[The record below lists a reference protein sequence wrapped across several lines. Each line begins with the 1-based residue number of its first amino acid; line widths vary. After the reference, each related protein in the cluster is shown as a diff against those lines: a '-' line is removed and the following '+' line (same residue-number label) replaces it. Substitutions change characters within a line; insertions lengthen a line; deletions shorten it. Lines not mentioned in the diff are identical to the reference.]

1 MADQDATQQ
10 QSGSTNGDGVRKHN
24 NVEDH
29 EVDPVRGLNS
39 TRVADQK
46 LEVSNG
52 EKSVSD
58 SSEED
63 KRHQE
68 KKEKKK
74 SKVPARSAQVVP
86 YFKLFSF
93 ADPLDYLLM
102 TLGTIGSIGNG
113 MTLPIMTLIL
123 GGLIN
128 AFGDN
133 QNANQQVIHAVS
145 KVRTKDVLESPT
157 TTTNMV
163 Q

>member
-1 MADQDATQQ
+1 MADQEATQQ

-63 KRHQE
+63 KQHQ
-68 KKEKKK
+68 KKK
-74 SKVPARSAQVVP
+74 SKVPVVS

-102 TLGTIGSIGNG
+102 MLGTIGSIGNG

-133 QNANQQVIHAVS
+133 QNDNQQVIHAVS
-145 KVRTKDVLESPT
+145 KVRTKDYLESPT
-157 TTTNMV
+157 TTTHMV

>member
-1 MADQDATQQ
+1 MADQEATQQ
-10 QSGSTNGDGVRKHN
+10 QPRSTNGDGVRKQN

-29 EVDPVRGLNS
+29 EVDPFRGLNS
-39 TRVADQK
+39 TLVADQK

-63 KRHQE
+63 KQDQ
-68 KKEKKK
+68 KTK
-74 SKVPARSAQVVP
+74 SKVPARGAQVAP

-102 TLGTIGSIGNG
+102 ILGTIGSIGNG

-133 QNANQQVIHAVS
+133 QNDNQQVIHAVS
-145 KVRTKDVLESPT
+145 KVRTKDFLESPT
-157 TTTNMV
+157 TTTHMV

>member
-1 MADQDATQQ
+1 MADQEATQQ
-10 QSGSTNGDGVRKHN
+10 QSGSTNGDGVRKHK

-63 KRHQE
+63 KQHQ
-68 KKEKKK
+68 KKKKKKKK
-74 SKVPARSAQVVP
+74 SKGPQVVS

-102 TLGTIGSIGNG
+102 TLGTIGAIGNG
-113 MTLPIMTLIL
+113 MTLPIMTIIL

-133 QNANQQVIHAVS
+133 QNDNQQVIHAVS
-145 KVRTKDVLESPT
+145 KVRTKDFLESPT
-157 TTTNMV
+157 TTTHMV

>member
-1 MADQDATQQ
+1 MADQEATQQ

-52 EKSVSD
+52 ENSVSD

-63 KRHQE
+63 KQQQT
-68 KKEKKK
+68 KKKKKK
-74 SKVPARSAQVVP
+74 SSTQVVS

-102 TLGTIGSIGNG
+102 MLGTIGSIGNG
-113 MTLPIMTLIL
+113 MTLPIMTIIL

-133 QNANQQVIHAVS
+133 QNDNQQVIHAVS
-145 KVRTKDVLESPT
+145 KVRTKDFLESPT
-157 TTTNMV
+157 TTTHMV